1 MAKKK
6 EEQMSMSDFNL
17 PRINTSELGE
27 HISATIKLAGNLAVF
42 GRRGTGKTEI
52 AKQQIE
58 AAGCEEIYMNLSVLE
73 RVDLGGYPDILGR
86 STGEAKNDYVK
97 FLLPAFY
104 EKMRVPGG
112 RPVVALLDEV
122 DKADPSLWAPLLEFV
137 QFHTIN
143 GTPLPNLRTVIM
155 TGNLIAEG
163 GNRPSLPLLDRT
175 EKYMVHPDVNSWMWW
190 AGQRG
195 KIHPSIT
202 AFINDH
208 PNELFGNVDPA
219 DRYADPSPRA
229 WTRASHILNQGEEL
243 KWSNDMLNAKVNGCV
258 GMEAGLKFR
267 NYFAYYQDLVPM
279 VQDVF
284 DGKDIQAKYNS
295 KTPSEK
301 LVLAMIT
308 CSRFSSLLDSRNDKQ
323 ITEKNEAKLKLG
335 LKNIPTFL
343 KYVSPEITLVA
354 VRSQIHCTRIARDH
368 LIDDSFWK
376 KILVDVQKQT
386 I

>member
-6 EEQMSMSDFNL
+6 EEMAHSDFNL
-17 PRINTSELGE
+17 PKITTNELGE
-27 HISATIKLAGNLAVF
+27 HIAATIKLGGNLAVF
-42 GRRGTGKTEI
+42 GRRGSGKTEI

-58 AAGCEEIYMNLSVLE
+58 AAGCHEVYMNLSVLE

-86 STGEAKNDYVK
+86 SAGEHKNDYVK

-104 EKMRVPGG
+104 ESMRVANGK
-112 RPVVALLDEV
+112 PVVALLDEV

-143 GTPLPNLRTVIM
+143 GLPLPNLRTVIM

-163 GNRPSLPLLDRT
+163 GSRPSLPLLDRT
-175 EKYMVHPDVNSWMWW
+175 EKYMVQPDVSSWMWW

-229 WTRASHILNQGEEL
+229 WTRASHILHQGEAN
-243 KWSNDMLNAKVNGCV
+243 KWTVDMMNAKVNGCV

-279 VQDVF
+279 VQDIF
-284 DGKDIQAKYNS
+284 EGKDIKSKYQS

-308 CSRFSSLLDSRNDKQ
+308 CSRFSSLLDAQKSKELSDKNKDQ
-323 ITEKNEAKLKLG
+323 LALG
-335 LKNIPTFL
+335 RKNIPTFL
-343 KYVSPEITLVA
+343 KYVSPEITLVS
-354 VRSQIHCTRIARDH
+354 VRSQIHSSRIGEFR
-368 LIDDSFWK
+368 LIEDPFWK
-376 KILVDVQKQT
+376 TVLVDVQKQT
-386 I
+386 V